1 MTKLGRIIT
10 VFFKASDE
18 VIKAVGEDHLHN
30 YEKENKLE
38 SSIIQKKEFE
48 FYNKETDE
56 KYKKELDYV
65 RKEYHFK
72 SYKELVNDSWFLK
85 AVKDK
90 KFPILTFKITDDNK
104 KYTERKTISD
114 FIIAFDENSINI
126 LKCLEYYLDY
136 ERQGWDLVNTKTKNA
151 KQEMKRVHYWGR
163 EI

>member
-38 SSIIQKKEFE
+38 SSIIQKKEFK
-48 FYNKETDE
+48 FHDPRTNVS
-56 KYKKELDYV
+56 YKKELNYV

-90 KFPILTFKITDDNK
+90 KFPILTFKITDDNE
-104 KYTERKTISD
+104 KYTERKTIRD
-114 FIIAFDENSINI
+114 FMIPYSETSINI
-126 LKCLEYYLDY
+126 LESLNYFLGY
-136 ERQGWDLVNTKTKNA
+136 ERQGWDLVYTKTKNA
-151 KQEMKRVHYWGR
+151 KKEVKRVYYWGR

>member
-38 SSIIQKKEFE
+38 SSIIQKKEFK
-48 FYNKETDE
+48 FHDPRTNVS
-56 KYKKELDYV
+56 YKKELNYV